1 MKRIGIGTILGYIF
15 EVFKDKDGELFIK
28 KIRS

>member
-1 MKRIGIGTILGYIF
+1 MKHIGTGTINSDTF

-28 KIRS
+28 KII